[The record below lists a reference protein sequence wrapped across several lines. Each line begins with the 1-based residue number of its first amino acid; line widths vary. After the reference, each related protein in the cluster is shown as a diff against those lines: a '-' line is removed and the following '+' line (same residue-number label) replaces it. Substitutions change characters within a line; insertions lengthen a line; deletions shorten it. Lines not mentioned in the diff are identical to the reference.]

1 MARLLCLV
9 VATALLLA
17 SAPLTLAADPEV
29 CSVGYP
35 NVFKV
40 KNGQLPP
47 GAPKFV
53 RAAAPKLAA
62 AVSARAHKH
71 EGCTVDSWT
80 IEAACS
86 KTVKKGQPLSGGFKA
101 LYTGLLVDLKTK
113 HKITCP
119 DGGYSVVYEVRGI
132 VPARNPNTVPTKAIN
147 TRFIDVVDGT
157 YT

>member
-1 MARLLCLV
+1 MARLHCLV
-9 VATALLLA
+9 VATVLLLA
-17 SAPLTLAADPEV
+17 SAPALASDPEV
-29 CSVGYP
+29 CSEGYP
-35 NVFKV
+35 TVYGLKG
-40 KNGQLPP
+40 GQLPA
-47 GAPKFV
+47 GAKYV

-86 KTVKKGQPLSGGFKA
+86 KTVKKGEPLTGGFTA
-101 LYTGLLVDLKTK
+101 VANGLLVDLKTK

-132 VPARNPNTVPTKAIN
+132 VPARRPDTVKGIN